1 MSKTIKE
8 ISEIKKSEYESEY
21 KEWCENNPGKI
32 MNGLTSKILATQD
45 SEYCNNIEE
54 LDFLIR
60 LYEGKHKFAM
70 EKYNVSGWN
79 FAKNAII
86 DIKETYLNQ
95 KL

>member
-8 ISEIKKSEYESEY
+8 ISEIKKAEYESEY
-21 KEWCENNPGKI
+21 KKWCENNPGKI

-60 LYEGKHKFAM
+60 LYEGKHQSAM
-70 EKYNVSGWN
+70 EKYNISGWN
-79 FAKNAII
+79 FAKEALQE
-86 DIKETYLNQ
+86 IKLEYLNQ
-95 KL
+95 